1 MEKPSDE
8 VVAELVANVIKS
20 SDRKMKIKATL
31 LRVYHLA
38 IHNKFYESKDLLM
51 KARLSQII
59 AKQQI
64 SNQILYNR
72 AIVQIGL
79 CAFRLGLFD
88 ECNQILVDVC
98 QSPKL
103 KESLS
108 QGASNFA
115 RQQEKTLEE
124 EIEEKKRYVPPHLHV
139 NLEMLD
145 CVYMTTSMFLEIP
158 NLVQNKT
165 TIGKKVINRNFR
177 KLIEQYDMKGIQ
189 FVPQNSRD
197 YIVFAARNMHKSNW
211 QEAFNCICHVKI
223 FSKLPEFQSG
233 SLKDALLLKLKECS
247 LKIFLIDSKNQ
258 YDSHSLAII
267 KEQFKLEEAPI
278 VK

>member
-1 MEKPSDE
+1 
-8 VVAELVANVIKS
+8 
-20 SDRKMKIKATL
+20 
-31 LRVYHLA
+31 
-38 IHNKFYESKDLLM
+38 M

-79 CAFRLGLFD
+79 SAFRLGLFD
-88 ECNQILVDVC
+88 DCNQILIDVC

-103 KESLS
+103 KESLA
-108 QGASNFA
+108 QGTSNFA

-124 EIEEKKRYVPPHLHV
+124 EIEEKKRYVPSHLHV

-158 NLVQNKT
+158 NLSQNKT

-197 YIVFAARNMHKSNW
+197 YIVFAARNLHQSKW
-211 QEAFNCICHVKI
+211 QEAYKYICQVKI
-223 FSKLPEFQSG
+223 FSKLDEFKSG
-233 SLKDALLLKLKECS
+233 NLKSALENKVKECS
-247 LKIFLIDSKNQ
+247 LKIFMIESQN
-258 YDSHSLAII
+258 
-267 KEQFKLEEAPI
+267 
-278 VK
+278 